1 MSILGLDVG
10 HKRIGVA
17 VTDEL
22 DFMAHAVGFIK
33 CVSEPETIEQIQKT
47 AAEHRVSKI
56 VVGLPKTLKGE
67 TGTQA
72 KKVLAFADS
81 LAKQVACPVVTWDER
96 LTTAQAERALLAQDM
111 SRAKR
116 RLKRDQIAAEIML
129 QSYLD
134 FIKQKG

>member
-22 DFMAHAVGFIK
+22 DFMAHAVGFIECK
-33 CVSEPETIEQIQKT
+33 SEPDTIGQIQK
-47 AAEHRVSKI
+47 AASEHKVSKI

-67 TGTQA
+67 MGIQA
-72 KKVLAFADS
+72 GKILRFVEL
-81 LAKQVACPVVTWDER
+81 LAKQISCPVVTWDER
-96 LTTAQAERALLAQDM
+96 LTSVQAERALLARDV

-134 FIKQKG
+134 FIRASK